1 MYVEMKQ
8 RVSEVGFVKHSL
20 ADRNMWFEKRKVAR
34 AGHEGLLV
42 PGWPCGHPWHAA
54 AAVLQ

>member
-1 MYVEMKQ
+1 MKQ
-8 RVSEVGFVKHSL
+8 MVSEVGFVKHSL
-20 ADRNMWFEKRKVAR
+20 ADRNKWFEKRKDAR

-42 PGWPCGHPWHAA
+42 LGWPCGHAWHGT